1 MCASACVY
9 AHMYAG
15 TLRVQKRAPELLELQ
30 VQAFMK
36 PPSMGLGD

>member
-9 AHMYAG
+9 AHIYAG
-15 TLRVQKRAPELLELQ
+15 TLGVQKRMPELLELQ

-36 PPSMGLGD
+36 RPSMGLGN